1 MFLLANR
8 APISWR
14 SILQKSVA
22 LSSCESEYMALK
34 EATKEAIFLKDLLKE
49 LGLEDRAITVY
60 TDSNSAIELANN
72 PEHYA
77 KSKHIDI
84 QYNFVRDSNENGL
97 IKLVW
102 ISTKEQKAYY
112 SLRMLK
118 KEALFAITRLRGQI
132 RDFSTFSTRYG
143 FNIKDNSGIVRMNY
157 PSL

>member
-8 APISWR
+8 AHISWR

-22 LSSCESEYMALK
+22 LSSCESEYIALK

-72 PEHYA
+72 PEHHA

-84 QYNFVRDSNENGL
+84 QYHFVRDSNESGL

-102 ISTKEQKAYY
+102 ISTKEQVADILTKA
-112 SLRMLK
+112 L
-118 KEALFAITRLRGQI
+118 EGPLFLRLRE
-132 RDFSTFSTRYG
+132 D
-143 FNIKDNSGIVRMNY
+143 
-157 PSL
+157 LL

>member
-22 LSSCESEYMALK
+22 LSSCESEYIALK

-84 QYNFVRDSNENGL
+84 QYHFVRDSNESGL
-97 IKLVW
+97 IKLV
-102 ISTKEQKAYY
+102 
-112 SLRMLK
+112 
-118 KEALFAITRLRGQI
+118 
-132 RDFSTFSTRYG
+132 
-143 FNIKDNSGIVRMNY
+143 
-157 PSL
+157 